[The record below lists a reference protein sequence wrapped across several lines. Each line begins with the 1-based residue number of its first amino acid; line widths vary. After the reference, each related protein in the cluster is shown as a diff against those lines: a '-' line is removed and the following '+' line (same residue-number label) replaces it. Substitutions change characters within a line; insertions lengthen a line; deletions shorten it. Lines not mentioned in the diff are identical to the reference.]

1 MYIKKISFGN
11 FQTEIIG
18 ISVKKVLIEVTI
30 NEDRLQMDSDKIK
43 GLVLGFIATFSWASF
58 YIVSRYFFG
67 TDNDGLDPLWSS
79 CMRYLIA
86 SFILFGCL
94 ITRKQFFAFG
104 TALKKEWKM
113 LFLLGMIGIVG
124 NSTLLFYSMKFTT
137 AARSNLL
144 TNISP
149 VATAV
154 MSWFITREVFS
165 RSQIFGMVLGFLGM
179 CTVFFLRGGDN
190 FSGESTSFLAGDLM
204 AVAAGICWSAFTVLG
219 ERAVRQYGPYVTMCG
234 AFMFGALAMI
244 PIMGFAGSKVTLSI
258 DLRGWITI
266 LYLGIIPN
274 ALGYACWYAALKY
287 LRPGE
292 LGSFGYVSIVLTF
305 LLAYCFLGEKITLP
319 FGVCLTMILLGT
331 CMMLKN
337 HRNESPKDKI
347 KGLS

>member
-1 MYIKKISFGN
+1 M
-11 FQTEIIG
+11 
-18 ISVKKVLIEVTI
+18 
-30 NEDRLQMDSDKIK
+30 QMNTGKIK
-43 GLVLGFIATFSWASF
+43 GLVLGFSATFSWASF

-67 TDNDGLDPLWSS
+67 TDSDGLDPLWSS
-79 CMRYLIA
+79 CLRYLIA
-86 SFILFGCL
+86 SLILFGCL
-94 ITRKQFFAFG
+94 IALKQVPSLG
-104 TALKKEWKM
+104 TALRKDWKM
-113 LFLLGMIGIVG
+113 LLMLGLIGIVG
-124 NSTLLFYSMKFTT
+124 ESTLLFYSMKFTT

-190 FSGESTSFLAGDLM
+190 FSGSGTSFLAGDLM

-219 ERAVRQYGPYVTMCG
+219 ERAVRQYGPHVIMCG

-258 DLRGWITI
+258 DLRGWLMI
-266 LYLGIIPN
+266 LYLGIISN
-274 ALGYACWYAALKY
+274 ALANVCWYAALKY

-319 FGVCLTMILLGT
+319 FGLCLAMILLGT
-331 CMMLKN
+331 CLMLKN
-337 HRNESPKDKI
+337 HRK
-347 KGLS
+347 

>member
-1 MYIKKISFGN
+1 MNTG
-11 FQTEIIG
+11 
-18 ISVKKVLIEVTI
+18 
-30 NEDRLQMDSDKIK
+30 KIK
-43 GLVLGFIATFSWASF
+43 GLVLGFSATFSWASF

-67 TDNDGLDPLWSS
+67 TDSDGLDPLWSS
-79 CMRYLIA
+79 CLRYLIA
-86 SFILFGCL
+86 SFILFFCL
-94 ITRKQFFAFG
+94 IALKQLHSLG
-104 TALKKEWKM
+104 TALRKDWKM
-113 LFLLGMIGIVG
+113 LLMLGLIGIVG
-124 NSTLLFYSMKFTT
+124 ESTLLFYSMKFTT

-165 RSQIFGMVLGFLGM
+165 KSQIFGMILGFLGM

-190 FSGESTSFLAGDLM
+190 FSGSSTSFLAGDLM

-219 ERAVRQYGPYVTMCG
+219 ERAVRQYGPHVIMCG

-258 DLRGWITI
+258 DLRGWLMI
-266 LYLGIIPN
+266 LYLGIISN
-274 ALGYACWYAALKY
+274 ALANVCWYAALKY

-319 FGVCLTMILLGT
+319 FGLCLAMILLGT
-331 CMMLKN
+331 CLMLKN
-337 HRNESPKDKI
+337 HKK
-347 KGLS
+347 